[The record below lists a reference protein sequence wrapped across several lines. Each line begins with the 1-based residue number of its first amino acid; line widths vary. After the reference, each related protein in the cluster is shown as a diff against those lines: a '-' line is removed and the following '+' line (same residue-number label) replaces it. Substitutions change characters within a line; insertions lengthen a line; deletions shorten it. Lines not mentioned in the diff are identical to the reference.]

1 MEFTDTS
8 ITKASKYF
16 VHFIFINYFII
27 YISSAIF
34 LPGPF
39 SMNPQHIPSFASK
52 RMVPNPPIHFYL
64 TPLGY
69 PIFGASAL
77 HRPKHTLSH

>member
-16 VHFIFINYFII
+16 IQFIFINYFII